1 LSIFSNNDNRTR
13 IRKPVYPLACIF
25 LLLTGAILTPSIIP
39 SALSKQADDKDES
52 KSKYEK
58 KNKPTHS
65 VEGKKFSKGDDES
78 KKSTGDENKETDD
91 EPNDEDKQPSKASA
105 PIIIT
110 NTVTT
115 PTSDVDKDKDGDDE
129 DENEGPT
136 RFGFVD
142 SYFTDQAPSASL
154 VAEASSDVSNAQDIP
169 PVGKQEVEPGEGAST
184 LVVILVNRGFS
195 DVTSIRATLDFPSGF
210 RALLTPKNIDSDTA
224 ISTFNGIVNAG
235 KTFPLYFPVNVTKE
249 TQVGKEYAGSLNIKY
264 FNVAEKDE
272 EDIRDRTFKIPFKLS
287 GKVILDAIWFSSPSV
302 LQSGYHPFQDSNSNF
317 SNILGVVPNEPNI
330 VKTHIKNEGSAP
342 ATGVV
347 VNIVGRNQQ
356 EDLDNDNVIPTTS
369 NNENISTTTIQQST
383 VIPLVT
389 AGTTSFNLGTIP
401 AGGSMQINPIILPSI
416 SVGSILEN
424 IDLEIS
430 YNDAYGN
437 RKTLTKLLGVQI
449 LPSSPES
456 GLTLSS
462 DIPSSSTRDMTLSSN
477 AAMNKREAESF
488 SNVSNGYRINNN
500 YSYPLTQVSDLYY
513 NDKAK
518 LISNNLD
525 NRSGDGV
532 STLRNDTS
540 THLVGGKVDDLRF
553 NITNSNNSPI
563 TDAVVSLDSDT
574 SSIKI
579 LGDSKWNLDKIDS
592 HTTQQFLTK
601 VFASKSL
608 INSPVSFR
616 ISIQYI
622 YNNQAKSDTF
632 NLGANVVG
640 DITVTVN
647 DLAVNY
653 IGGTPNLVGDL
664 LNKGNTLA
672 LFTTIQLVEPPTV
685 GDQLQE
691 ESPSSSISNGPK
703 SKMVLSPATSF
714 PQYLGDLEENSP
726 LPFSIPLSIDNNT
739 APGIFPVS
747 LEITYSDDL
756 RNSYTVFN
764 NGTVEFIPPTPT
776 DNQGQ
781 GFLGFNNVILIM
793 VIATIVG
800 IAVII
805 IVRSRS
811 KKRSKQRSYEVGQQL
826 GDDTD
831 IESLL
836 DSQDS
841 TDKEHIQKK

>member
-1 LSIFSNNDNRTR
+1 MSSNNDNRTN
-13 IRKPVYPLACIF
+13 IRNLVYPLACIS
-25 LLLTGAILTPSIIP
+25 LLLTSVILAPSIIP
-39 SALSKQADDKDES
+39 SGFSKLADDKDES
-52 KSKYEK
+52 KSGK

-65 VEGKKFSKGDDES
+65 GEGKNFSNKGDDES
-78 KKSTGDENKETDD
+78 KKSTRDEDQEKDD
-91 EPNDEDKQPSKASA
+91 EPNDEDKQPSEASA

-110 NTVTT
+110 NTVNT
-115 PTSDVDKDKDGDDE
+115 PTSDIDKDKDGDKDE

-154 VAEASSDVSNAQDIP
+154 VAEASSDVSTAQDMP
-169 PVGKQEVEPGEGAST
+169 PVRKQEVGPGEGGST
-184 LVVILVNRGFS
+184 LVVILINRGFS

-210 RALLTPKNIDSDTA
+210 KALLTPKNTDSDTA
-224 ISTFNGIVNAG
+224 ISTYNGIVNAG
-235 KTFPLYFPVNVTKE
+235 KTFPLYFPVNVTDN
-249 TQVGKEYAGSLNIKY
+249 TQVGKEYTGSLNIKY

-272 EDIRDRTFKIPFKLS
+272 EDTRDRTFKIPFKLS
-287 GKVILDAIWFSSPSV
+287 GKVILDAIWFSSSSL
-302 LQSGYHPFQDSNSNF
+302 LQSGYHPFQDTNSNF
-317 SNILGVVPNEPNI
+317 SNVLGVVPNEPNI

-342 ATGVV
+342 ATGVI

-356 EDLDNDNVIPTTS
+356 EDLDNNNVIPTTS

-383 VIPLVT
+383 VIPLIT

-401 AGGSMQINPIILPSI
+401 AGGSMQINPVILPSI

-424 IDLEIS
+424 IDLQIS

-456 GLTLSS
+456 GLSMSS
-462 DIPSSSTRDMTLSSN
+462 DVPTSSTIRDMTLTSN
-477 AAMNKREAESF
+477 ATINKREAESF
-488 SNVSNGYRINNN
+488 SNINNGYRNNNN
-500 YSYPLTQVSDLYY
+500 YTYPLTQVSDLHF
-513 NDKAK
+513 NDKAE
-518 LISNNLD
+518 LISNKLD
-525 NRSGDGV
+525 NKSGDGV
-532 STLRNDTS
+532 GTLTNDS
-540 THLVGGKVDDLRF
+540 ATHLVGGKVDDLRF

-616 ISIQYI
+616 ISIEYI

-647 DLAVNY
+647 DLTLNY

-672 LFTTIQLVEPPTV
+672 LFTTIQLVGVPTV

-691 ESPSSSISNGPK
+691 ESPSSISNG
-703 SKMVLSPATSF
+703 SKNNMVLSPATSF

-726 LPFSIPLSIDNNT
+726 LPFSIPLSMDNNT
-739 APGIFPVS
+739 APGIYPVS
-747 LEITYSDDL
+747 LKITYSDDL

-776 DNQGQ
+776 SNQGQ
-781 GFLGFNNVILIM
+781 GFLGFSNVILTM

-800 IAVII
+800 ILAII

-811 KKRSKQRSYEVGQQL
+811 KKRSKRRSNEAEQQQE
-826 GDDTD
+826 DDID

>member
-1 LSIFSNNDNRTR
+1 MRNL
-13 IRKPVYPLACIF
+13 VYLLACIS
-25 LLLTGAILTPSIIP
+25 LLLTSVILAPSIIP
-39 SALSKQADDKDES
+39 SGFAKLADDKDES
-52 KSKYEK
+52 KSAK
-58 KNKPTHS
+58 KNKPKDS
-65 VEGKKFSKGDDES
+65 GEGKNFSNKGDDES
-78 KKSTGDENKETDD
+78 KKSTRDKDQETGDE
-91 EPNDEDKQPSKASA
+91 PSDEDKQPSEASA

-115 PTSDVDKDKDGDDE
+115 PTSDIAKDKDE

-154 VAEASSDVSNAQDIP
+154 VAEASSDVSNSQDIP
-169 PVGKQEVEPGEGAST
+169 PVRKQEVGPGEGGST
-184 LVVILVNRGFS
+184 LVVILINRGFS
-195 DVTSIRATLDFPSGF
+195 DVTSIRATLDLPSGF
-210 RALLTPKNIDSDTA
+210 KALLTPKNIDSDTA
-224 ISTFNGIVNAG
+224 ISTYNGIVNAG
-235 KTFPLYFPVNVTKE
+235 KTFPLYFPVNVTE
-249 TQVGKEYAGSLNIKY
+249 HTQVGKEYTGSLNIKY

-272 EDIRDRTFKIPFKLS
+272 EDTRDRTFKIPFKLS
-287 GKVILDAIWFSSPSV
+287 GKVILDAIWFSSSSL
-302 LQSGYHPFQDSNSNF
+302 LQSGYHPFQDTNSNF
-317 SNILGVVPNEPNI
+317 SNVLGVVPNEPNI

-342 ATGVV
+342 ATGVI
-347 VNIVGRNQQ
+347 VNILGRNQQ
-356 EDLDNDNVIPTTS
+356 EDLDNNNVIPTTS
-369 NNENISTTTIQQST
+369 NNGNISTTTIQQST
-383 VIPLVT
+383 VIPLIT

-401 AGGSMQINPIILPSI
+401 AGGSMQINPVILPSI

-424 IDLEIS
+424 IDLQIS

-456 GLTLSS
+456 GLSMSS
-462 DIPSSSTRDMTLSSN
+462 DVPTSSTIRDMTLTSN
-477 AAMNKREAESF
+477 ATINKSEAESF
-488 SNVSNGYRINNN
+488 SNINNVYRNNNN
-500 YSYPLTQVSDLYY
+500 YTYPLTQVSDLHS
-513 NDKAK
+513 NDKAE
-518 LISNNLD
+518 LISNILD
-525 NRSGDGV
+525 NKSGDGV
-532 STLRNDTS
+532 STLTNDS
-540 THLVGGKVDDLRF
+540 ATHLVGGKVDDLRF

-616 ISIQYI
+616 ISIEYI

-672 LFTTIQLVEPPTV
+672 LFTTIQLVGVPTV

-691 ESPSSSISNGPK
+691 ESPSSISNG
-703 SKMVLSPATSF
+703 SKNNMVLSPATSF

-726 LPFSIPLSIDNNT
+726 LPFSIPLSMHNNT
-739 APGIFPVS
+739 APGIYPVS
-747 LEITYSDDL
+747 LKITYSDDL

-764 NGTVEFIPPTPT
+764 NGTVEFIPPAPT
-776 DNQGQ
+776 SNQGQ
-781 GFLGFNNVILIM
+781 GFLGFNNVILTI
-793 VIATIVG
+793 VIVTIVG
-800 IAVII
+800 IVAII
-805 IVRSRS
+805 IVRARS
-811 KKRSKQRSYEVGQQL
+811 KKRSKQRSNEGEQQQE
-826 GDDTD
+826 DDID

>member
-1 LSIFSNNDNRTR
+1 MFSNNYNRTN
-13 IRKPVYPLACIF
+13 IRNLVYPLACVS
-25 LLLTGAILTPSIIP
+25 LLLTSVILAPSIIP
-39 SALSKQADDKDES
+39 SGFSKLADDKDES
-52 KSKYEK
+52 KSAK

-65 VEGKKFSKGDDES
+65 GEGKNFSNKGDDES
-78 KKSTGDENKETDD
+78 KKSTRDEDQETDD
-91 EPNDEDKQPSKASA
+91 EPSDEDKQPSEASA

-115 PTSDVDKDKDGDDE
+115 PTSDIDKDKNEDEDE

-142 SYFTDQAPSASL
+142 SYFTDQTPSASL

-169 PVGKQEVEPGEGAST
+169 PVRKQEVGPGEGGST
-184 LVVILVNRGFS
+184 LVVILINRGFS

-210 RALLTPKNIDSDTA
+210 KALLTPKNIDSDTA
-224 ISTFNGIVNAG
+224 ISTYNGIVNAG
-235 KTFPLYFPVNVTKE
+235 KTFPLYFPVNVTDN
-249 TQVGKEYAGSLNIKY
+249 TQVGKEYTGSLNIKY

-272 EDIRDRTFKIPFKLS
+272 EDTRDRTFKIPFKLS
-287 GKVILDAIWFSSPSV
+287 GKVILDAIWFSSSSL
-302 LQSGYHPFQDSNSNF
+302 LQSGYHPFQDTNSNF
-317 SNILGVVPNEPNI
+317 SNVLGVVPNEPNI

-342 ATGVV
+342 ATGVI

-356 EDLDNDNVIPTTS
+356 EDLDNNNVIPTTS
-369 NNENISTTTIQQST
+369 NNGNISTTTIQQST
-383 VIPLVT
+383 VIPLIT

-401 AGGSMQINPIILPSI
+401 SGGSMQINPVILPSI

-424 IDLEIS
+424 IDLQIS

-456 GLTLSS
+456 GLSMSS
-462 DIPSSSTRDMTLSSN
+462 DVTTSSTIRDMTLTSN
-477 AAMNKREAESF
+477 ATMNKREAESF
-488 SNVSNGYRINNN
+488 SNGNDGYRNNNN
-500 YSYPLTQVSDLYY
+500 YTYPLTQVSDLYY
-513 NDKAK
+513 NDKAE
-518 LISNNLD
+518 LISSNLD
-525 NRSGDGV
+525 NKSGDGV
-532 STLRNDTS
+532 STFRNDSS

-579 LGDSKWNLDKIDS
+579 LGDSKWNLDKIDP

-616 ISIQYI
+616 ISIEYI

-672 LFTTIQLVEPPTV
+672 LFTTIQLVEAPTV
-685 GDQLQE
+685 SDQLQE

-703 SKMVLSPATSF
+703 NKMVLSPATSF

-726 LPFSIPLSIDNNT
+726 LPFSIPLSMDNNT
-739 APGIFPVS
+739 ALGIYPVS
-747 LEITYSDDL
+747 LKITYSDDL

-776 DNQGQ
+776 SNQGQ
-781 GFLGFNNVILIM
+781 GFLGFNNVILTM

-800 IAVII
+800 IFAII

-811 KKRSKQRSYEVGQQL
+811 KKRSKQRSNEAERQQE
-826 GDDTD
+826 DDID

>member
-1 LSIFSNNDNRTR
+1 MFSNNDNRTN
-13 IRKPVYPLACIF
+13 IRNLVYPLACIS
-25 LLLTGAILTPSIIP
+25 LLLTSVILAPSIIP
-39 SALSKQADDKDES
+39 SGFSKLADDKDES
-52 KSKYEK
+52 KSGK

-65 VEGKKFSKGDDES
+65 GEGKNFSNKGDDES
-78 KKSTGDENKETDD
+78 KKSTRDEDQETDD
-91 EPNDEDKQPSKASA
+91 EPSDEDKQPSEASA

-115 PTSDVDKDKDGDDE
+115 PTSDIDKDKDEDEDE

-169 PVGKQEVEPGEGAST
+169 PVRKQEVGPGEGGST
-184 LVVILVNRGFS
+184 LVVILINRGFS

-210 RALLTPKNIDSDTA
+210 KALLTPKNIDSDTA
-224 ISTFNGIVNAG
+224 ISTYNGIVNAG
-235 KTFPLYFPVNVTKE
+235 KTFPLYFPVNVTDN
-249 TQVGKEYAGSLNIKY
+249 TQVGKEYTGSLNIKY

-272 EDIRDRTFKIPFKLS
+272 EDTRDRTFKIPFKLS
-287 GKVILDAIWFSSPSV
+287 GKVILDAIWFSSSSL
-302 LQSGYHPFQDSNSNF
+302 LQSGYHPFQDTNSNF
-317 SNILGVVPNEPNI
+317 SNVLGVVPNEPNI

-342 ATGVV
+342 ATGVI

-356 EDLDNDNVIPTTS
+356 EDLDNNNVIPTTS
-369 NNENISTTTIQQST
+369 NNGNISTTTIQQST
-383 VIPLVT
+383 VTPLIT

-401 AGGSMQINPIILPSI
+401 SGGSMQINPVILPSI

-424 IDLEIS
+424 IDLQIS

-456 GLTLSS
+456 GLSMSS
-462 DIPSSSTRDMTLSSN
+462 DVPTSSTIRDMTLTSN
-477 AAMNKREAESF
+477 ATMNKREAESF
-488 SNVSNGYRINNN
+488 SNGNNGYRNNNN
-500 YSYPLTQVSDLYY
+500 YTYPLTQVSDLYY
-513 NDKAK
+513 NDKAE
-518 LISNNLD
+518 LISNKLD
-525 NRSGDGV
+525 NKTGDGV
-532 STLRNDTS
+532 STLRNDSS
-540 THLVGGKVDDLRF
+540 THLVGGKVDDLTF

-616 ISIQYI
+616 ISIEYI

-672 LFTTIQLVEPPTV
+672 LFTTIQLVEAPTV
-685 GDQLQE
+685 RDQLQE

-703 SKMVLSPATSF
+703 NKMVLSPATSF

-726 LPFSIPLSIDNNT
+726 LPFSIPLSMDNNT
-739 APGIFPVS
+739 ALGIYPVS
-747 LEITYSDDL
+747 LKITYSDDL

-776 DNQGQ
+776 SNQGQ
-781 GFLGFNNVILIM
+781 GFLGFNNVILTM

-800 IAVII
+800 IFAII

-811 KKRSKQRSYEVGQQL
+811 KKRSKQRSNEAEQQQE
-826 GDDTD
+826 DDID

>member
-1 LSIFSNNDNRTR
+1 MFSNNDNRTN
-13 IRKPVYPLACIF
+13 IRNLVYPLACIS
-25 LLLTGAILTPSIIP
+25 LLLTSVILAPSIIP
-39 SALSKQADDKDES
+39 SGFSKLADDKDES
-52 KSKYEK
+52 KSAK

-65 VEGKKFSKGDDES
+65 AEGKNFSNKGDDES
-78 KKSTGDENKETDD
+78 KKSTRDEDQETDD
-91 EPNDEDKQPSKASA
+91 EPSDEDKQPSEASA

-115 PTSDVDKDKDGDDE
+115 PISDIDKDKNEDEDE

-142 SYFTDQAPSASL
+142 SYFTDQTPSASL

-169 PVGKQEVEPGEGAST
+169 PVRKQEVGPGEGGST
-184 LVVILVNRGFS
+184 LVVILINRGFS

-210 RALLTPKNIDSDTA
+210 KALLTPKNIDSDTA
-224 ISTFNGIVNAG
+224 ISTYNGIVNAG
-235 KTFPLYFPVNVTKE
+235 KTFPLYFPVNVTDN
-249 TQVGKEYAGSLNIKY
+249 TQVGKEYTGSLNIKY

-272 EDIRDRTFKIPFKLS
+272 EDTRDRTFKIPFKLS
-287 GKVILDAIWFSSPSV
+287 GKVILDAIWFSSSSL
-302 LQSGYHPFQDSNSNF
+302 LQSDYHPFQDTNSNF
-317 SNILGVVPNEPNI
+317 SNVLGVVPNEPNI

-342 ATGVV
+342 ATGVI

-356 EDLDNDNVIPTTS
+356 EDLDNNNVIPTTS
-369 NNENISTTTIQQST
+369 NNGNISTTTIQQST
-383 VIPLVT
+383 VIPLIT

-401 AGGSMQINPIILPSI
+401 SGGSMQINPVILPSI

-424 IDLEIS
+424 IDLQIS

-456 GLTLSS
+456 GLSMSS
-462 DIPSSSTRDMTLSSN
+462 DVPTSSTIRDMTLTSN
-477 AAMNKREAESF
+477 ATMNKREAESF
-488 SNVSNGYRINNN
+488 SNGNDGYRNNNN
-500 YSYPLTQVSDLYY
+500 YTYPLTQVSDLYY
-513 NDKAK
+513 NDKAE
-518 LISNNLD
+518 LISNKLD
-525 NRSGDGV
+525 NKTGDEVG
-532 STLRNDTS
+532 TLRNDSS
-540 THLVGGKVDDLRF
+540 THLVGGKVDDLTF

-616 ISIQYI
+616 ISIEYI
-622 YNNQAKSDTF
+622 YNNQAKSDSF
-632 NLGANVVG
+632 NLGANIVG

-672 LFTTIQLVEPPTV
+672 LFTTIQLVEAPTV
-685 GDQLQE
+685 RDQLQE

-703 SKMVLSPATSF
+703 NKMVLSPATSF

-726 LPFSIPLSIDNNT
+726 LPFSIPLSMDNNT
-739 APGIFPVS
+739 ALGIYPVS
-747 LEITYSDDL
+747 LKITYSDDL

-776 DNQGQ
+776 SNQGQ
-781 GFLGFNNVILIM
+781 GFLGFNNVILTM

-800 IAVII
+800 IFAII

-811 KKRSKQRSYEVGQQL
+811 KKRSKQRSNEAERQQE
-826 GDDTD
+826 DDID